1 MVVAALGWVQSQ
13 QGSPPVRGCARVF
26 AVPNARF
33 FLWKVEVRVEEVR
46 IFAGAEVM
54 AGAGVMVAA
63 KGMGRRGCSRAAQA
77 KETAGAATAL
87 VRAPHWE
94 VERGVAGY

>member
-1 MVVAALGWVQSQ
+1 MAA
-13 QGSPPVRGCARVF
+13 
-26 AVPNARF
+26 
-33 FLWKVEVRVEEVR
+33 
-46 IFAGAEVM
+46 AGAR
-54 AGAGVMVAA
+54 AA
-63 KGMGRRGCSRAAQA
+63 ATGMGRRGCSRAAQA